1 MDKNRGFT
9 LIEFMVVISVVFL
22 FLGTILPR
30 YNDFASQTKLRSE
43 ASKVLDIFEL
53 AKKKAI
59 SADLF
64 DKNCTNFTGYRTTVA
79 VSNYSLKFCCNSI
92 CSTVQNFNLST
103 NVTFITGIGD
113 FNFTPLMINPNFISN
128 TIQIKSSII
137 NKCINI
143 SVSPIGVLELN
154 ETLISC

>member
-1 MDKNRGFT
+1 MDKNSGFT

-43 ASKVLDIFEL
+43 ASKVLDVLEL
-53 AKKKAI
+53 AKKKAV

-64 DKNCTNFTGYRTTVA
+64 DPSCTNFTGYRATVA
-79 VSNYSLKFCCNSI
+79 VSSYSLKFCCDSI
-92 CSTVQNFNLST
+92 CSTVQDYNLGT
-103 NVTFITGIGD
+103 NVTVITGIGD
-113 FNFTPLMINPNFISN
+113 YNFTPLMINPNFVSN
-128 TIQIKSSII
+128 TLRIKNSGL
-137 NKCINI
+137 NKCIDI
-143 SVSPIGVLELN
+143 SISPIGILELN